1 MNKIQHRGGL
11 RPNAGR
17 KPKGTAPRSA
27 TISVRV
33 TVTAR
38 HIIEQTAASQGISI
52 STLIESY
59 AQELS
64 NKLSQESG
72 GF

>member
-17 KPKGTAPRSA
+17 KPKGNAPRSA

-33 TVTAR
+33 TAAAR
-38 HIIEQTAASQGISI
+38 YVIEQTAASQGISI

-64 NKLSQESG
+64 NKLSQEPG